1 MSIEALTWP
10 SGAEVFAD
18 APIGTDADAGRSI
31 VSRREDIEGA
41 ARAIEADIVDLF
53 DEEQPDGEERS
64 DTGREPLRLSKWD
77 LDTDRFEVWNN
88 MQRNRRAVWRWLV
101 HGKGRKY
108 ARAFGLVLDDP
119 DPAKPQQTIYRND
132 WGDPSV
138 EVHSVRT
145 ALRRD
150 SRGAI
155 QTDLVIEVTQRR
167 RGYFEPDEQDSAD
180 RGPAFDPEQDG
191 DFKFRAGCTIVIDTT
206 RNAFRHVIQT
216 PGTVADDDEL
226 GAGAGVPHP
235 GRRCR
240 CERLRR
246 LRTRSLRSAPRWRL
260 ERAVRAAPSSWGGLS
275 DGTQA
280 GSGRSHAGA
289 EIRRHRAHVP
299 ARATA
304 TVFCSP
310 FAARTTSRSTC

>member
-1 MSIEALTWP
+1 
-10 SGAEVFAD
+10 
-18 APIGTDADAGRSI
+18 
-31 VSRREDIEGA
+31 
-41 ARAIEADIVDLF
+41 
-53 DEEQPDGEERS
+53 
-64 DTGREPLRLSKWD
+64 
-77 LDTDRFEVWNN
+77 
-88 MQRNRRAVWRWLV
+88 MQRNRRAVWHWLV

-119 DPAKPQQTIYRND
+119 DPARPQQTIYRND

-167 RGYFEPDEQDSAD
+167 RGFFEPDEQDSAD

-226 GAGAGVPHP
+226 ALVRAFLTRDAGADANAF
-235 GRRCR
+235 
-240 CERLRR
+240 R
-246 LRTRSLRSAPRWRL
+246 LRTRSLRSARD
-260 ERAVRAAPSSWGGLS
+260 GGLN
-275 DGTQA
+275 
-280 GSGRSHAGA
+280 
-289 EIRRHRAHVP
+289 E
-299 ARATA
+299 
-304 TVFCSP
+304 P
-310 FAARTTSRSTC
+310 FALLHRHGED